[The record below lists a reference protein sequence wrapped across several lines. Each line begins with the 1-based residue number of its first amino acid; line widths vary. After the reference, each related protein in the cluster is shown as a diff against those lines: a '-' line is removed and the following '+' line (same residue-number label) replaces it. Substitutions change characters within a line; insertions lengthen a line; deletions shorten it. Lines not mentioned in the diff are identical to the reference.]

1 MYVFNGAS
9 QLFTFCSLL
18 SGFTQSFEI
27 SFENTESKIGIVGFA
42 FYNGLWAYD
51 GW

>member
-1 MYVFNGAS
+1 MLNTVFFLCA
-9 QLFTFCSLL
+9 
-18 SGFTQSFEI
+18 GFTQSFEN
-27 SFENTESKIGIVGFA
+27 SFENTELKIGIVGFA